1 MAENKKIEWFFSS
14 KGERAYTDANT
25 YFDKFQFIYEY
36 LCALTK
42 QNELLMEEQ
51 AIQYTTYVI
60 VECAMC
66 KEFSFSRYPDILQKE
81 KNPFIYGIFELNCL
95 EWEHLGF
102 YFRRVVHDMISDDK
116 QQSNYYYASPVKV
129 MKFEGEKLEQE
140 EYDPL
145 YRKMFFEKD
154 GGVSEYIVLDR
165 MLIWL
170 LEKEN
175 INYDNPYKITNYVLN
190 TDSLLED
197 E

>member
-1 MAENKKIEWFFSS
+1 MIENKKIEWFFSLE
-14 KGERAYTDANT
+14 GERAYTYANT

-42 QNELLMEEQ
+42 QNALQMEKQ
-51 AIQYTTYVI
+51 AIQYTTYII
-60 VECAMC
+60 VECAMY

-81 KNPFIYGIFELNCL
+81 KNPFIDGIFELSCL

-102 YFRRVVHDMISDDK
+102 YFRLVVHDMISDDK

-129 MKFEGEKLEQE
+129 MKWEGEKLEQE

-170 LEKEN
+170 LNKKN
-175 INYDNPYKITNYVLN
+175 KDNNNPYKITNYALN
-190 TDSLLED
+190 TDSWLED